1 MLISNQRFVAEKHNI
16 SKPMEIRVNIIER
29 PMDTRAKSSCFK
41 ARLIWKG
48 SSRRTCLLIPVSTA
62 TTISAKAT
70 VVMSFS
76 SISAKALRVRTL
88 CTSHIALARPTTT
101 KSSNQSFLRM
111 NLRTYSLKA
120 TKIAATAIVA
130 AYNATSPAPLS
141 CLQIDESE
149 GGIFSAI
156 PDREME
162 MRLVRY

>member
-76 SISAKALRVRTL
+76 SISAKALRARTL

-101 KSSNQSFLRM
+101 KRSSNQSFLRM
-111 NLRTYSLKA
+111 NLRTYSLQA

-141 CLQIDESE
+141 CL
-149 GGIFSAI
+149 
-156 PDREME
+156 
-162 MRLVRY
+162 